1 MTRPFYR
8 EWTIPELRFLTPDF
22 WRYSGEGSHSQ
33 STEISSLIHSLQV
46 KELEKAREDRLDALR
61 KEWKIACTD
70 QCTMC
75 RETQEELME
84 AVHLEY
90 EENIGKAR
98 IHGDE
103 EARATETEY
112 KDNMDQVKTEGQAE
126 IER

>member
-1 MTRPFYR
+1 
-8 EWTIPELRFLTPDF
+8 
-22 WRYSGEGSHSQ
+22 
-33 STEISSLIHSLQV
+33 
-46 KELEKAREDRLDALR
+46 
-61 KEWKIACTD
+61 
-70 QCTMC
+70 MC

-90 EENIGKAR
+90 EDNIGKAR